1 MLNYFSFLKTNKSY
15 FNNSERFAEEGW
27 VPNEEDMIMAR
38 VRTTGII
45 STEFKE
51 GKVSFNVLDVAGQR
65 SERKKWQNAFE
76 GVRSVVFVVSLAG
89 YEN

>member
-1 MLNYFSFLKTNKSY
+1 
-15 FNNSERFAEEGW
+15 
-27 VPNEEDMIMAR
+27 MIMAR

-51 GKVSFNVLDVAGQR
+51 GRVSFNVLDVAGQR

-89 YEN
+89 